1 MAKSKKGQRT
11 AKAVAGRRSAA
22 TAGRAK
28 ARMRRLKP
36 PAAKGARSPQ
46 PRPAAAKGTPKR
58 RGDGHAA
65 ATRGAKTA
73 PVAPT
78 FAIRELD
85 PLRICGGATSVVQL
99 FRADEVPTPS
109 TAAKGRQIHLVFND
123 RHGWYCEHGRSCH
136 AVSAVMRH
144 AGIR

>member
-1 MAKSKKGQRT
+1 MAKSKKGQRS
-11 AKAVAGRRSAA
+11 AKVADQRSAA
-22 TAGRAK
+22 PAGRAK
-28 ARMRRLKP
+28 AAARRTKPAGAKAP
-36 PAAKGARSPQ
+36 PAA
-46 PRPAAAKGTPKR
+46 
-58 RGDGHAA
+58 
-65 ATRGAKTA
+65 
-73 PVAPT
+73 PV

-99 FRADEVPTPS
+99 FRADEVSTAS

>member
-1 MAKSKKGQRT
+1 MAKSKKGQRS
-11 AKAVAGRRSAA
+11 AKVAGARSAA

-28 ARMRRLKP
+28 AAARRTKPAGAKAVRGVKSRAGVAKGATKRPGGGRAAVAKGVKAP
-36 PAAKGARSPQ
+36 PAA
-46 PRPAAAKGTPKR
+46 PA
-58 RGDGHAA
+58 
-65 ATRGAKTA
+65 
-73 PVAPT
+73 

-99 FRADEVPTPS
+99 FRADEVPAAS

>member
-1 MAKSKKGQRT
+1 MAKSKKGHRT
-11 AKAVAGRRSAA
+11 TKAGRRPVAA
-22 TAGRAK
+22 GGRAK
-28 ARMRRLKP
+28 AGERRAKAAGVKGSRGAAT
-36 PAAKGARSPQ
+36 PAAR
-46 PRPAAAKGTPKR
+46 AKATPKR
-58 RGDGHAA
+58 APARSA
-65 ATRGAKTA
+65 GAKTA
-73 PVAPT
+73 AVGPS